1 MRKLRLFSVIF
12 LILIL
17 SSCSVQKRVSPEILK
32 SRIEKNYPEFVFE
45 KEGYYFN
52 DCFYIFVVYN
62 GSDIAFKI
70 AVDENN
76 TANKISLS
84 FELNDNI
91 SEISDIITPVI
102 EAFSPDEDC
111 KKIIE
116 ELIKNEEGFFYSF
129 GKEHSYS
136 LAVNG
141 KNIYFEVFNNRLSDY
156 TMPELTL
163 KQNDRITY

>member
-17 SSCSVQKRVSPEILK
+17 SSCSVQKRVSPEILI
-32 SRIEKNYPEFVFE
+32 SRIEKHYPEYVFE
-45 KEGYYFN
+45 NAGYYLN
-52 DCFYIFVVYN
+52 NYFYVFAVFN

-84 FELNDNI
+84 FEMNDNI

-111 KKIIE
+111 KKITE
-116 ELIKNEEGFFYSF
+116 ELMKNEEGFFYSF

-136 LAVNG
+136 FAVNR
-141 KNIYFEVFNNRLSDY
+141 KNAYFEVFNNRLSDY
-156 TMPELTL
+156 TVPELTL